1 MYPYSTRSSGASD
14 FFIQDLGTAEF
25 LGLEFIDTPDD
36 RVIVNQNLS
45 SKPSVLIEGT
55 QIVLDYSDIQN
66 IKDKQFIDLAFKAMA
81 AGAGFTITGAVYND
95 PTNQYT
101 ADLSASCTLNSYS
114 KYKILGTVS
123 AIGSTSEINYY
134 RPEFFD
140 TVPQIA
146 TSSGLTYAGL
156 TTNSLVNFTTS
167 TATSFISNNFQIG
180 DYVDFATSSNT
191 GRYTI
196 AGITVDDFSREIV
209 SFTKDLTIVAE
220 NLKGTRVTVDHKR
233 KTSTISGGPF
243 EIEKQNTVVHRVG
256 KRVTDDGQNL
266 LTIDDEILKPLSLSR
281 GIMYLFIIDQNNLND
296 FILSPTAEYLSDY
309 TDSGIYNVVDSG
321 MNKRYLFFI
330 PNDLTPSQMYYTSQ
344 NNSTSSG
351 FGGIQISGSYSY
363 ISTVNLVRS
372 SGLTGSTTY
381 SGYNGSG
388 FSNTQYGSGY

>member
-1 MYPYSTRSSGASD
+1 MYPNSTRSSGPSD

-25 LGLEFIDTPDD
+25 FGLEFIDTPDD

-55 QIVLDYSDIQN
+55 QIVLDYSDTQSV
-66 IKDKQFIDLAFKAMA
+66 KDKQFIDLAFKAMA

-114 KYKILGTVS
+114 EFKILGTVS

-146 TSSGLTYAGL
+146 TASGLTYAGL

-167 TATSFISNNFQIG
+167 TSTSFISNNFQVG
-180 DYVDFATSSNT
+180 DYVDFSTSSNT

-196 AGITVDDFSREIV
+196 TGITVDDFSREIV
-209 SFTKDLTIVAE
+209 SFANDLTVVAE
-220 NLKGTRVTVDHKR
+220 NLKGTKVTVGHNR
-233 KTSTISGGPF
+233 KTSTTSGGPY
-243 EIEKQNTVVHRVG
+243 EIEQKETVVHRVG
-256 KRVTDDGQNL
+256 RRVADDGQNMI
-266 LTIDDEILKPLSLSR
+266 TIDGEITKPLSLSR
-281 GIMYLFIIDQNNLND
+281 GILYLFIIDENSSND
-296 FILSPTAEYLSDY
+296 FLITSTAEFASSYSDAGMY
-309 TDSGIYNVVDSG
+309 SVVDTG

-330 PNDLTPSQMYYTSQ
+330 PNDLTPNQLYYTSAT
-344 NNSTSSG
+344 NPISSG
-351 FGGIQISGSYSY
+351 YGGIQISGAYSY
-363 ISTVNLVRS
+363 TSTVNFFNS
-372 SGLTGSTTY
+372 AGLTGNISFSGGGGGY
-381 SGYNGSG
+381 SSSY
-388 FSNTQYGSGY
+388 

>member
-1 MYPYSTRSSGASD
+1 MYPYSTRSSSSD

-114 KYKILGTVS
+114 RYKILGTVS

-146 TSSGLTYAGL
+146 TASGLTYAGL

-167 TATSFISNNFQIG
+167 TETSFIGNNFQIG
-180 DYVDFATSSNT
+180 DYVDFSTSSNT

-196 AGITVDDFSREIV
+196 NGITVDDFSREII
-209 SFTKDLTIVAE
+209 SFAGDLRVVAE
-220 NLKGTRVTVDHKR
+220 NLKGTRVTVGHNR
-233 KTSTISGGPF
+233 KTSTTSGGPF
-243 EIEKQNTVVHRVG
+243 EIENQNTVVHRVG
-256 KRVTDDGQNL
+256 RRVSDDGQSMV
-266 LTIDDEILKPLSLSR
+266 TIDGEIGKPLTLSR
-281 GIMYLFIIDQNNLND
+281 GILYLFIIDENNIND
-296 FILSPTAEYLSDY
+296 FLITPTAEFASDY
-309 TDSGIYNVVDSG
+309 SDPGVYSVVDTG
-321 MNKRYLFFI
+321 MNKRYMFFI
-330 PNDLTPSQMYYTSQ
+330 PNDLTPNQLYYTSAS
-344 NNSTSSG
+344 NPISSG
-351 FGGIQISGSYSY
+351 FGGIQVSGAYTY
-363 ISTVNLVRS
+363 LTTVSFFNAAGL
-372 SGLTGSTTY
+372 SGNQTY
-381 SGYNGSG
+381 SGGYGGSV
-388 FSNTQYGSGY
+388 GSGYSNNSY